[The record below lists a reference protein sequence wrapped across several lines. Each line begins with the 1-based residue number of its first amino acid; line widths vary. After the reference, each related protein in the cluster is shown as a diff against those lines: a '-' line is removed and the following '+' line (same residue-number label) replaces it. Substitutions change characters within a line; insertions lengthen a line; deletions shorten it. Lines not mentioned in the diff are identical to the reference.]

1 MSALGQFRT
10 FAVQN
15 GMSALPPKADIDP
28 RRQPLSAPPTRWR
41 HRRRRRSPH
50 GTGSLIHLECELM
63 RRKRKYNKR
72 RGAAVYANVAR
83 DRADPVE

>member
-1 MSALGQFRT
+1 LIRG
-10 FAVQN
+10 
-15 GMSALPPKADIDP
+15 GI
-28 RRQPLSAPPTRWR
+28 
-41 HRRRRRSPH
+41 
-50 GTGSLIHLECELM
+50 GTGSLIHRECELM